1 MVCSSCILLVGMVKN
16 WMIDLLVYQPGNF
29 FYATSVTASAT
40 EEKRSGWVRERVG
53 ADFT

>member
-16 WMIDLLVYQPGNF
+16 WMIDLLFYQLGNF

-40 EEKRSGWVRERVG
+40 EEKRSGWVRGRVR
-53 ADFT
+53 ADFI